1 MLDLVSTV
9 SIFLVYTFNRCFK
22 GILLAEVRGPSG
34 IVATEA
40 ETTMPHR
47 TRIRF
52 TPLEIGEY
60 AIDLT
65 WNRIPLPNS
74 PIAAIAHDGAAAAPQ
89 NERSLSSLKSGA
101 SSVSS
106 TGSGG
111 DQKVILSG
119 KGLARAVCGV
129 EAEFTIDG
137 SRAGPGN
144 CKNSCYL
151 NSMFILIFNSGA
163 PEVTLTGI
171 KSDLNVTL
179 TNIGNNT
186 FKASY
191 LATSPGVYLLN
202 VMWAER

>member
-1 MLDLVSTV
+1 MISSVFEGV
-9 SIFLVYTFNRCFK
+9 
-22 GILLAEVRGPSG
+22 LLAEVRGPSG
-34 IVATEA
+34 VVPSEA
-40 ETTMPHR
+40 ETMMPHR
-47 TRIRF
+47 TRVRF
-52 TPLEIGEY
+52 TPPEIGEY

-65 WNRIPLPNS
+65 WNRVPLPNS
-74 PIAAIAHDGAAAAPQ
+74 PIAAIAHDGLASSQ
-89 NERSLSSLKSGA
+89 NDRSLNSLKSGA

-106 TGSGG
+106 NGSGG

-119 KGLARAVCGV
+119 RGLARAICGV

-137 SRAGPGN
+137 SRAGP
-144 CKNSCYL
+144 
-151 NSMFILIFNSGA
+151 GA

-179 TNIGNNT
+179 TNMGNNT
-186 FKASY
+186 YRASY

>member
-1 MLDLVSTV
+1 
-9 SIFLVYTFNRCFK
+9 
-22 GILLAEVRGPSG
+22 
-34 IVATEA
+34 
-40 ETTMPHR
+40 MPHR
-47 TRIRF
+47 TRVRF
-52 TPLEIGEY
+52 TPPEIGEY

-65 WNRIPLPNS
+65 WNRVPLPNS
-74 PIAAIAHDGAAAAPQ
+74 PIAALAHDGLASSQ
-89 NERSLSSLKSGA
+89 TDRSLSSLKSGA

-106 TGSGG
+106 NGSGG

-119 KGLARAVCGV
+119 KGLARAICGA

-137 SRAGPGN
+137 SRAGPGMI
-144 CKNSCYL
+144 L
-151 NSMFILIFNSGA
+151 NFQALSTLAIRDVLITGG

-179 TNIGNNT
+179 SNLGSNT
-186 FKASY
+186 YRASY